1 MMGSGKYDNLPE
13 KPGVSGEFTL
23 AEMLKRAYVYELIQL
38 EATAS

>member
-1 MMGSGKYDNLPE
+1 MGSGKYDNLPE

-23 AEMLKRAYVYELIQL
+23 AEMLKRAYVYELIHP